1 MEEKL
6 LSKSISDCWKTRK
19 MYRCLYILFIT
30 ICGAAYSQPTMLSAI
45 PNTSKNFVLING
57 SLYYSSADGLYKAT
71 STSTPVLVKATGQ
84 PILKIYSAV
93 INSTFFFVTQN
104 GSGQSLWRSDG
115 TAANTV
121 QITTQTEIIP
131 ILVYHSN
138 LFLRIN
144 TPETGKELWKMDASY
159 NVTLVKDIDPGSAS
173 GFFGDLVINNDRLY
187 LLGYSGP
194 SQDLWQSDGTTSGT
208 AISVDLPYTGFTE
221 LTVVNT
227 TMFFTRSY
235 SDPENPDENKIAE
248 LWKSDGTSAGTFLVK
263 QFPSDYTYNSL
274 YYLTAFK
281 GKLYFIHTTGYPPF
295 DYLWVSDGTE
305 AGTQLIENVSGDG
318 YVPALINAD
327 DTYLLYYGNSQGFLQ
342 PITKFDGTTS
352 STVHNWSYMHNDS
365 EDHIDL
371 TYADGRAFF
380 IDDSDSENGGGSAT
394 AELWQADLAAGTD
407 DSMQNLY
414 GTPMSN
420 SGNIA
425 ASGSNIFF
433 TRLING
439 NMSLWYYDPN
449 APASSCAGLGTIQ
462 LEKWNNV
469 SGYSISSIPVNTE
482 PSSVTNLYKFDA
494 PQDTGDNY
502 GARIRGYVCVP
513 LDGNYV
519 FYISSDDNS
528 ELWLSTDDNPANKK
542 LIASSKW
549 TNYDEW
555 TKYPTQ
561 QSAEIPLVK
570 GNKYYIEALHKEASG
585 ADHFSVGWR
594 LPNGTLERPIQGN
607 RLVPFK
613 RGVPPTVTI
622 TQPANGANFSA
633 PATIDIAATAQ
644 DNDGTVTK
652 VEFYQSGKLL
662 EEDRTAPYTYSWQYV
677 PAGNYTIEA
686 KATDNEGN
694 TKSAFSSITV
704 SPSCSGTG
712 NILED
717 IWYNAPGVDVRTFN
731 FTTAP
736 NGGTHYLNE
745 FATPQYF
752 ADNYARRIR
761 GWICVPQ
768 SGSYTFWISSDDY
781 SELYLSTDE
790 SEANK
795 KLIAWVYG
803 AAKYG
808 VYDKYPSQKSALIT
822 LKAGY
827 RYYVEARHKEG
838 TGNDFVSV
846 GWQLPDGTI
855 ERPISGNRLLPSTTN
870 TGPSITIKS
879 PTPNQTFA
887 APASVKIAADITDPD
902 GVQVVYFDAIMNDGS
917 NERLATF
924 TSPPYEYQW
933 NGLSSGSYRLIVSA
947 SDRWDMAAA
956 KSVDFTV
963 GSAACTGTGTIVR
976 EIWTG
981 ISGTSVSS
989 IPVNSPPNAKVTLNR
1004 FATPN
1009 YYGND
1014 YGSRI
1019 RGYLCVPASGA
1030 YKFYI
1035 SSDDNSELW
1044 LSDNDDPST
1053 KKRIAYVTGAT
1064 AVNQWDKYSSQT
1076 SGYINLVQGQR
1087 YYVEVLHKEGGG
1099 ADHVEVG
1106 WLLPQGTLERPIPG
1120 NRLIP
1125 FNDPSASA
1133 TAFSPTM
1140 EFHPEGS
1147 EKVSVYPNPVVSG
1160 NQLTISIPG
1169 EITGDVA
1176 VDISSLAGMSIQN
1189 ENVSNASN
1197 EVVIDLKPS
1206 ISPGIYLVTVRDNK
1220 RRWLNKVQIK

>member
-6 LSKSISDCWKTRK
+6 LSKSFTDCLKARK
-19 MYRCLYILFIT
+19 MHGCLWILVFA
-30 ICGAAYSQPTMLSAI
+30 ICGAAFGQPTMVSAI

-57 SLYYSSADGLYKAT
+57 SLYYSSADGLYKAS

-84 PILKIYSAV
+84 PIIKIYDRLMG
-93 INSTFFFVTQN
+93 STFFFVTQN
-104 GSGQSLWRSDG
+104 GSSQSLWRTDG
-115 TAANTV
+115 TSANTV
-121 QITTQTEIIP
+121 QIMTQTEIIP
-131 ILVYHSN
+131 LLVYHSN

-144 TPETGKELWKMDASY
+144 SPDTGKELWKMDAAY
-159 NVTLVKDIDPGSAS
+159 NVTLVKDVDPGSAS
-173 GFFGDLVINNDRLY
+173 GFFGHIVINNDLLY
-187 LLGYSGP
+187 FLSYTGN
-194 SQDLWQSDGTTSGT
+194 SQDLWRSDGTTAGT
-208 AISVDLPYTGFTE
+208 VMSVDLQYTGFTQ
-221 LTVVNT
+221 LTVANT
-227 TMFFTRSY
+227 LMFFTRSY
-235 SDPENPDENKIAE
+235 PDPNNPDEDQIAE
-248 LWKSDGTSAGTFLVK
+248 LWKTDGTSGGTAIVK
-263 QFPSDYTYNSL
+263 QFPSAYTYNAL
-274 YYLTAFK
+274 YDLIEFQ
-281 GKLYFIHTTGYPPF
+281 GKLYFIHSSGYPPF
-295 DYLWVSDGTE
+295 DYLMVSDGTN
-305 AGTQLIENVSGDG
+305 AGTQVIDNVSGDG
-318 YVPALINAD
+318 YVGALINAD
-327 DTYLLYYGNSQGFLQ
+327 DTYLLYYGNSQGFLE
-342 PITKFDGTTS
+342 PITKFDGATI
-352 STVHNWSYMHNDS
+352 STVHQWSYFHGAS
-365 EDHIDL
+365 PEQISL

-380 IDDSDSENGGGSAT
+380 IDDSDSENGGGSAN

-407 DSMQNLY
+407 DSMENLY
-414 GTPMSN
+414 GTPISN
-420 SGNIA
+420 SGNIVA
-425 ASGSNIFF
+425 NGSSIFF

-449 APASSCAGLGTIQ
+449 APASTCAGLGTIQ

-482 PSSVTNLYKFDA
+482 PSSVTNLYKLDA
-494 PQDTGDNY
+494 PQNSGDNY
-502 GARIRGYVCVP
+502 GARMRGYVCVP

-519 FYISSDDNS
+519 FYVSSDDNS

-561 QSAEIPLVK
+561 QSVEIPLVK
-570 GNKYYIEALHKEASG
+570 GNKYYIEALHKEATG

-594 LPNGTLERPIQGN
+594 LPNGALERPIKGN
-607 RLVPFK
+607 RLVPFR
-613 RGVPPTVTI
+613 RGVAPTVTI
-622 TQPANGANFSA
+622 TQPSNGATFTA
-633 PATIDIAATAQ
+633 PATIDIAATVQ
-644 DNDGTVTK
+644 DSDGTISK
-652 VEFYQSGKLL
+652 VEFFASGNLL
-662 EEDRTAPYTYSWQYV
+662 VEDRTAPYTYTWQYV
-677 PAGNYTIEA
+677 AAGNYTIEA

-694 TKSAFSSITV
+694 IKSAFSSITV
-704 SPSCSGTG
+704 SPTCSGTG
-712 NILED
+712 NIIEE

-731 FTTAP
+731 FATAP
-736 NGGTHYLNE
+736 NGGTRYLTE
-745 FATPQYF
+745 FTTPQYF
-752 ADNYARRIR
+752 ANSYARRIR

-803 AAKYG
+803 ATGYG

-846 GWQLPDGTI
+846 GWQLPDGTL
-855 ERPISGNRLLPSTTN
+855 ERPISGNRLLPSITN
-870 TGPSITIKS
+870 YGPSITINS
-879 PTPNQTFA
+879 PTNNQTFTS
-887 APASVKIAADITDPD
+887 PASVKIAADITDPD
-902 GVQVVYFDAIMNDGS
+902 GVQVVYFDAILNNGS
-917 NERLATF
+917 HARLATF

-933 NGLSSGSYRLIVSA
+933 NGLSPGSYRLIVSA
-947 SDRWDMAAA
+947 SDNWNMGAA

-963 GSAACTGTGTIVR
+963 GNAACTGTGTIVR

-989 IPVNSPPNAKVTLNR
+989 IPVNSQPNARVTLTS

-1019 RGYLCVPASGA
+1019 RGYLCAPATGS

-1044 LSDNDDPST
+1044 LSDNDDPAT

-1064 AVNQWDKYSSQT
+1064 AVNQWDKYISQT
-1076 SGYINLVQGQR
+1076 SGYVYLVQGQR
-1087 YYVEVLHKEGGG
+1087 YYIEVLHKEGGG

-1120 NRLIP
+1120 NRLLP
-1125 FNDPSASA
+1125 LQDPSASA
-1133 TAFSPTM
+1133 TEFSKTV
-1140 EFHPEGS
+1140 EFNPEDS
-1147 EKVSVYPNPVVSG
+1147 DQISVYPNPVVSG
-1160 NQLTISIPG
+1160 NQLTITLPG

-1176 VDISSLAGMSIQN
+1176 IDISSVTGVSVQN
-1189 ENVSNASN
+1189 ERLSNTSN
-1197 EVVIDLKPS
+1197 EVTIDLKPS
-1206 ISPGIYLVTVRDNK
+1206 ISPGIYLITVFDNK